1 MAKAT
6 CGSRSESLKS
16 LNIYTQLLVST
27 DLLFSCE
34 EFIASRYTGALMR
47 GAMIEV
53 PRDVG
58 GDMNEGE
65 N

>member
-6 CGSRSESLKS
+6 CGSGSESLKS
-16 LNIYTQLLVST
+16 LDIYTHVPVSL
-27 DLLFSCE
+27 DSLFSCE
-34 EFIASRYTGALMR
+34 EFTASRYTGALMR
-47 GAMIEV
+47 GVMIEV

-58 GDMNEGE
+58 GDMVEGE